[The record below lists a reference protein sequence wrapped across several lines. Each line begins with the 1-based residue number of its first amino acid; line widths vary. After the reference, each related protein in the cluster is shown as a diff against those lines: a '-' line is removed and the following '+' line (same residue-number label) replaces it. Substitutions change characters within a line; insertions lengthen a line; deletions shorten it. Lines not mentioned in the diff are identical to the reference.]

1 MFVERMKIKF
11 RILTFLFSCFTS
23 YETFAQ
29 IYRPVSVS
37 LSEGL
42 AQSSVYCITQDE
54 TGFTWMGTQD
64 GLCRYDGN
72 GFKIFRED
80 PFDSLSISSN
90 FITALH
96 YDKRGWMW
104 AGTQHSGLNVFI
116 PGIAKFRHISM
127 ENTERFP
134 SNNIYRIASDRFG
147 NIWIATGN
155 GLALLEVS
163 DGRDVFDVKIKCHSL
178 NGSEL
183 KKPGESF
190 QVFDLA
196 FTPDDKVWVA
206 SSVGLMGYEWKN
218 KTFILKNHF
227 HKKNSGLQSDRIIS
241 LVTGSS
247 GNLVMATSKSLFELE
262 DLQIKP
268 IAYSNDIPSGT
279 PWQQLFI
286 SSSGHLWLGSDG
298 NGLFK
303 VKSLPD
309 GQFDWQHCEKVSLGN
324 ARLTGSVMAFFE
336 DRISRHLIWTG
347 TFAGGCIRLVPVLK
361 NFKSDRME
369 YEHVTSPVVRSIL
382 KDHHGQIWIGT
393 QEGLFLKKNQEIT
406 PEKIFL
412 IKDNGRLFITG
423 MIMDSGHRI
432 WISSALGV
440 FMIEDTE
447 MPMQKIRHF
456 PLAREDDRSFVNAV
470 YTDNSGFIYVIK
482 GLRVYRYEAVTNDFI
497 LVANLNTEKEKKSSL
512 LSITAFYSDENYLM
526 LGTNTGLALLAKES
540 KAFSNPE
547 WLTHDRYNKNSL
559 RSSNIYHIAKKRNG
573 EYWLGTANGLTRLS
587 QEKGHWQFTN
597 YSTEN
602 NISNNTIYTC
612 VPESS
617 TELLWLSTNGGLTR
631 FDPEGIRTVNFDI
644 NDGLQS
650 NEFNGGAYSVS
661 EDGEFFFGGIQG
673 YTSFYP
679 GQILIDTIPPKVYI
693 SGFMMPDMNK
703 RIALSDEGI
712 RQIKLKHYENS
723 FSISFNAF
731 HYHDP
736 SKNQF
741 VYMLEGFQSEW
752 IPGGTARQVNFS
764 GLPPGKYVFKVKAS
778 NSDGIFNP
786 VPDQLRIIITPPFH
800 QTFWFYALIAVL
812 IAIGF
817 LLIHRYR
824 LHIKLAKI
832 KEAERIRKE
841 TAADFHDELGHKLTT
856 ISWFSDIL
864 RNKIPETQHELRQYL
879 DKIIETS
886 SGLYHTMKDLLWAM
900 DPEKDSAY
908 ETYEQ
913 LRNFGHELFDHTG
926 IEFTSAEVL
935 PELKNVIL
943 PLAYKR
949 HLLLIFKEVMH
960 NSMKHAQATTTH
972 LDAEQHNGSLTL
984 RFSDNG
990 KGFSPTGDSSNGYG
1004 MKNVIKRAHIIHAK
1018 HGFFSNGSGMQFEIT
1033 IDIHK
1038 NRTL

>member
-1 MFVERMKIKF
+1 MRNIF
-11 RILTFLFSCFTS
+11 RILLLMSFCMEVNNGFSQTF
-23 YETFAQ
+23 
-29 IYRPVSVS
+29 RPVSVS
-37 LSEGL
+37 LAEGL
-42 AQSSVYCITQDE
+42 AQSSVYCIAQDDI
-54 TGFTWMGTQD
+54 GYTWMGTQD
-64 GLCRYDGN
+64 GLCRYDGT
-72 GFKIFRED
+72 GFKIYRDD

-96 YDKRGWMW
+96 LDKRGWMW

-116 PGIAKFRHISM
+116 PGTAKFRHISM
-127 ENTERFP
+127 ENTNGFP
-134 SNNIYRIASDRFG
+134 SNNIYRIASDSYG
-147 NIWIATGN
+147 NLWIATGN
-155 GLALLEVS
+155 GLALLE
-163 DGRDVFDVKIKCHSL
+163 I
-178 NGSEL
+178 SEGMNL
-183 KKPGESF
+183 FQATVQCFSMKGDEFKKQGESF
-190 QVFDLA
+190 QIFDLA
-196 FTPDDKVWVA
+196 FTPDNYVWIA
-206 SSVGLMGYEWKN
+206 SSVGLMQYEWKN
-218 KTFILKNHF
+218 KSFILKNHF
-227 HKKNSGLQSDRIIS
+227 HKRNSGLPSDRIVS
-241 LVTGSS
+241 LVTDNS
-247 GNLVMATSKSLFELE
+247 GNLVFATSKTLFEME
-262 DLQIKP
+262 NLQPKP
-268 IAYSNDIPSGT
+268 VVTGNFIPQGT
-279 PWQQLFI
+279 LWQQLFI
-286 SSSGHLWLGSDG
+286 SSSGNLWLGTDG

-303 VKSLPD
+303 VKQMPD
-309 GQFDWQHCEKVSLGN
+309 GKFDWQHGEKVSLGN

-336 DRISRHLIWTG
+336 DRISKNLIWTG

-393 QEGLFLKKNQEIT
+393 QEGLFVKRNQEDI

-412 IKDNGRLFITG
+412 MKDNGRLFITG
-423 MIMDSGHRI
+423 MIMDSKHRI
-432 WISSALGV
+432 WISSAMGV
-440 FMIEDTE
+440 FMIEDCK
-447 MPMQKIRHF
+447 MPVKKIKNF
-456 PLAREDDRSFVNAV
+456 PLLKDDERNFVNAV
-470 YTDNSGFIYVIK
+470 YTDESASIYALK
-482 GLRVYRYEAVTNDFI
+482 RLRVYKYDETQNDFS
-497 LVANLNTEKEKKSSL
+497 LMANLNTEKEQRTSL
-512 LSITAFYSDENYLM
+512 LSITAFYNDDNYIM
-526 LGTNTGLALLAKES
+526 LGTNAGLALIRKEN
-540 KAFSNPE
+540 KTFSNPE
-547 WLTHDRYNKNSL
+547 WFVHDRNNKNSL
-559 RSSNIYHIAKKRNG
+559 RSSSIYHITKNSNG
-573 EYWLGTANGLTRLS
+573 DYWLGTANGLTRLRQPNGQWEFS
-587 QEKGHWQFTN
+587 N

-612 VPESS
+612 VPESPS
-617 TELLWLSTNGGLTR
+617 GLLWLSTNGGLTR
-631 FDPEGIRTVNFDI
+631 FDPEGKRTVNFDI

-679 GQILIDTIPPKVYI
+679 DQILIDTVPPKVYI
-693 SGFMMPDMNK
+693 SGFMMPDMNN
-703 RIALSDEGI
+703 RITASAEGI
-712 RQIKLKHYENS
+712 RQIRLKHFENN

-741 VYMLEGFQSEW
+741 VYKLDGFQSEW
-752 IPGGTARQVNFS
+752 MSVGTARQVNFS
-764 GLPPGKYVFKVKAS
+764 GLPPGDYVFKVKAS

-800 QTFWFYALIAVL
+800 QTIWFYALFAVL
-812 IAIGF
+812 IAIAFF
-817 LLIHRYR
+817 LFHRYR
-824 LHIKLAKI
+824 LQIKLAKI

-864 RNKIPETQHELRQYL
+864 RNKIPESQLELRQYL

-900 DPEKDSAY
+900 DPEKDSAF

-926 IEFTSAEVL
+926 IEFTSSDPL
-935 PELKNVIL
+935 PEFKNVIL

-960 NSMKHAQATTTH
+960 NSMKHAHATSTH
-972 LDAEQHNGSLTL
+972 LDAEQRNGSLTL

-990 KGFSPTGDSSNGYG
+990 KGFSTNGDSSNGYG
-1004 MKNVIKRAHIIHAK
+1004 IKNVIKRAEIIHAK
-1018 HGFFSNGSGMQFEIT
+1018 HSFHSNGSGMQFEIT

-1038 NRTL
+1038 N